1 RIYIQCKTMHR
12 HPARTSNPQST
23 HSTVFNPYAGQSINT
38 ARLNTIISTGSDNNF
53 LQIAHIFMNI
63 RKMALHIY
71 NRIAY
76 NLSGSMVR
84 NITTSVALYKVSF
97 NFGQLAYF
105 FQQMLFFPVFT
116 QSINV
121 WMLNKQKYLVALMFR
136 VAFIPL
142 YLLLL
147 IHYPLLNSSLQVPY
161 RLVWGL
167 SQIIAFHFLHK

>member
-1 RIYIQCKTMHR
+1 CF
-12 HPARTSNPQST
+12 SS
-23 HSTVFNPYAGQSINT
+23 F
-38 ARLNTIISTGSDNNF
+38 
-53 LQIAHIFMNI
+53 
-63 RKMALHIY
+63 Y
-71 NRIAY
+71 NRHVDLLPLDSFPTRRSSDL
-76 NLSGSMVR
+76 LSGSMVR

-147 IHYPLLNSSLQVPY
+147 IH
-161 RLVWGL
+161 
-167 SQIIAFHFLHK
+167 